1 MDNDEIL
8 IKTCTKCGKQLPA
21 TTEYFHKKKNGKYGL
36 HAICK
41 KCIKEYN
48 KQRFESNRDEILQKN
63 REYNHS
69 NKEKIKEH
77 NKRYYN
83 ENKDKKKE
91 LSKKYREENK
101 EKMREYY
108 KNYYE
113 NNKERLQIY
122 NKEYRIEHAV
132 ELSMKRKK
140 YMKDNP
146 EKIFNDRQKH
156 RGYNDINLIDEITKE
171 QWQIMLE
178 FFDNKCAYS
187 GEELTEDNFSIDHII
202 PLSKGGSNSI
212 NNIVPCTR
220 SVNLSK
226 WNYDLEDW
234 YNNKEFFSDERLS
247 KIYKW
252 MAMDIK

>member
-1 MDNDEIL
+1 MDNNEAL

-21 TTEYFHKKKNGKYGL
+21 TTDYFHKKKNGKYGL
-36 HAICK
+36 HSICK

-48 KQRFESNRDEILQKN
+48 KQRFESNRDEILQKK
-63 REYNHS
+63 REYNHN
-69 NKEKIKEH
+69 NKEKINEY

-83 ENKDKKKE
+83 ENKDKKKG

-101 EKMREYY
+101 DKYKEYN

-113 NNKERLQIY
+113 NNKEQLQLY

-132 ELSMKRKK
+132 ELSMKHKK
-140 YMKDNP
+140 YVKDNP
-146 EKIFNDRQKH
+146 EKIFNNRQKH
-156 RGYNDINLIDEITKE
+156 RGYSDINLIDEITKE

-187 GEELTEDNFSIDHII
+187 DEELTEDNFSIDHII

-252 MAMDIK
+252 MAMDI